1 MAYANNGIFNVLYPT
16 RRKMAN
22 VLRRIVRNDIS
33 NPTGSTLV
41 DSIRINARIV
51 NMERLE
57 IEIIA
62 MYYFIFLNN
71 GVPET
76 ANQYGPNG
84 GSIAPRDFVSQFTI
98 ALADAGITAEIYD
111 QYFEWLLKK
120 YPLVEAIKVAEKN
133 QKLVYT
139 FEALFA
145 PPEFVQG
152 FPLDV

>member
-71 GVPET
+71 GVPQT
-76 ANQYGPNG
+76 SNAYGPNG
-84 GSIAPRDFVSQFTI
+84 GSIGPREFVDQFTKEM
-98 ALADAGITAEIYD
+98 ASSGITTEIYQ
-111 QYFEWLLKK
+111 QYFSWLTKN
-120 YPLVEAIKVAEKN
+120 YPMNKWEPVMKEN

-139 FEALFA
+139 FYALD
-145 PPEFVQG
+145 PPADFVEG
-152 FPLDV
+152 YPLNV